1 MGSVRWSAVAT
12 VSLLAIAAA
21 TAPSHARAG
30 VKLGGKRIVVS
41 NGISRAV
48 VDEAPFRLL
57 FRSRGRTVLREL
69 RAQRSSTPTQFPS
82 TDDPEP
88 FALER
93 HSDNAVYA
101 PLTYEVGSEQHE
113 QWQSG
118 LWTGNTLFD
127 RRSGT
132 VNAARRVVSAKRLG
146 DGVRLLVATS
156 EAGRRLIVR
165 IEPDRARGLRVRVRP
180 SSRVGV
186 ISMGDSFAAVPGEG
200 FHGFGG
206 THATTDKRGEKL
218 YGDVVQENLGGAETL
233 LPGLALFPLLVTQ
246 GTSHSIAELGGVPTP
261 SELPGGFE
269 RYLFPNGMNA
279 AYYPQAEFVSSRGY
293 GFLLN
298 QTLRPRWRMAN
309 DRSDAWQVQVSG
321 GELDYTVFPA
331 RGRRGAIR
339 HLTAVTGHHRLP
351 PAWAEGPTLSRAVKS
366 PALPG
371 LPPPETPESY
381 RAKIEQDL
389 ADISRY
395 QLRLSAYAFEG
406 WGRLD
411 LGYVRSV
418 IARLHAMGIRAILY
432 VRAYVSDDAL
442 ATQPPGDFE
451 ETKRLGLVATT
462 ASGAPYEFGGNGGS
476 AATLLDF
483 TKPATVTWWRRRL
496 LRIVGLG
503 ADGFMQDFG
512 EQVQDGM
519 HFSDGSTGAAMHNRY
534 PVLFHR
540 VSRRILDRWAA
551 KHPKRGPIWFFTR
564 AGYSGRPGSAAYE
577 MGNFPGDE
585 TVDWGAASGLR
596 SLAPD
601 MLNRAVGGA
610 FGFTTDIG
618 GYIDTLTGPP
628 SEELYDRWTEWAAL
642 TPYFR
647 VHNSSST
654 GVRMPWAYGDATLA
668 RWKAMAQLHQRALPL
683 IRALWRKGRRTGM
696 PVTRPLWL
704 TAPEAPAFGRDQEW
718 MLGANVLVA
727 PVVAQGQTSRTVAL
741 PRGCWARQPDGPRFT
756 GPGSATVP
764 APLGT
769 PPYFFRCGT
778 HPFKPLHPRKRG
790 GTPKKP
796 TQGST

>member
-1 MGSVRWSAVAT
+1 VSVLLTAAGAPPSLASAA
-12 VSLLAIAAA
+12 
-21 TAPSHARAG
+21 
-30 VKLGGKRIVVS
+30 VKVTGKRIVVS
-41 NGISRAV
+41 NGLSGAAV
-48 VDEAPFRLL
+48 DRAPFRLV
-57 FRSRGRTVLREL
+57 FRAGRHTVLREL
-69 RAQRSSTPTQFPS
+69 AAPRSTTPAALPS

-88 FALER
+88 FSLER
-93 HSDNAVYA
+93 HPDNAVYA
-101 PLTYEVGSEQHE
+101 PLAYEVGTEQHE
-113 QWQSG
+113 QWLNG

-132 VNAARRVVSAKRLG
+132 VYAATRVISVRRLG
-146 DGVRLLVATS
+146 DGVRLLLATT
-156 EAGRRLIVR
+156 EAGRRLIAR

-180 SSRVGV
+180 SSSAGV
-186 ISMGDSFAAVPGEG
+186 ISMGDSFASAPGDG

-206 THATTDKRGEKL
+206 THGTTDKRGEKV
-218 YGDVVQENLGGAETL
+218 YADVVQENLGGSETL
-233 LPGLALFPLLVTQ
+233 LPGLALFPALVAQ
-246 GTSHSIAELGGVPTP
+246 GTPHSIVELGGIPSPT
-261 SELPGGFE
+261 ELPGGFE

-279 AYYPQAEFVSSRGY
+279 AYYPQAQFVSSRGY

-298 QTLRPRWRMAN
+298 QTERSRWRLAE
-309 DRSDAWQVQVSG
+309 DRPDGWQVQASASR
-321 GELDYTVFPA
+321 LDYTVFPA
-331 RGRRGAIR
+331 RGSRGAVR

-351 PAWAEGPTLSRAVKS
+351 PPWAEGPTLSRTVQA

-371 LPPPETPESY
+371 LPPAETPESY
-381 RAKIEQDL
+381 RARIEQDL

-395 QLRLSAYAFEG
+395 QLQISAYAFEG

-451 ETKRLGLVATT
+451 EAERLGLVATT
-462 ASGAPYEFGGNGGS
+462 ATGAPYQFGGNGGS
-476 AATLLDF
+476 PAALLDF
-483 TKPATVTWWRRRL
+483 TKRPTVDWWRRRL
-496 LRIVGLG
+496 LLIVGLG

-512 EQVQDGM
+512 EQVHDGM

-551 KHPKRGPIWFFTR
+551 KHPKRGQIWFFTR
-564 AGYSGRPGSAAYE
+564 SGYSGRPGSAAYE

-628 SEELYDRWTEWAAL
+628 SEELYGRWTEWAAL

-647 VHNSSST
+647 VHNAST
-654 GVRMPWAYGDATLA
+654 SGVRMPWAYGDATLA
-668 RWKAMAQLHQRALPL
+668 RWKQMAALHERALPL

-696 PVTRPLWL
+696 PITRPLWL
-704 TAPEAPAFGRDQEW
+704 AAPEAPAFGRDQEW
-718 MLGANVLVA
+718 MLGVNVVVA
-727 PVVAQGQTSRTVAL
+727 PVVTKGETSRTVAL
-741 PRGCWARQPDGPRFT
+741 PRGCWVYEPSGERFSGPA
-756 GPGSATVP
+756 GVTVP
-764 APLGT
+764 APLGAL
-769 PPYFFRCGT
+769 PYFFRCGA
-778 HPFKPLHPRKRG
+778 HPFKPPRSRKHG
-790 GTPKKP
+790 HNPAGH
-796 TQGST
+796 G

>member
-1 MGSVRWSAVAT
+1 MA

-21 TAPSHARAG
+21 TGTVAPAG
-30 VKLGGKRIVVS
+30 AAVKVGGKRIVVS
-41 NGISRAV
+41 NGRSRAV
-48 VDEAPFRLL
+48 IQRAPFRLV
-57 FRSRGRTVLREL
+57 FRCGRRTSLREL
-69 RAQRSSTPTQFPS
+69 RVRASTTPAPLPS

-93 HSDNAVYA
+93 HSDNSVYA
-101 PLTYEVGSEQHE
+101 PLVYEVGAEQHE
-113 QWQSG
+113 QWQNG

-127 RRSGT
+127 QRSGT
-132 VNAARRVVSAKRLG
+132 VYAATRVISVRRLRA
-146 DGVRLLVATS
+146 GVRLVLATT
-156 EAGRRLIVR
+156 EARRRLIAQ
-165 IEPDRARGLRVRVRP
+165 IETDRARGLRVRVRP
-180 SSRVGV
+180 SSPVGV
-186 ISMGDSFAAVPGEG
+186 ISMGDSFAAVPGEA

-206 THATTDKRGEKL
+206 THGTTDKRAEKL
-218 YGDVVQENLGGAETL
+218 YSDVVQENLGGAETL
-233 LPGLALFPLLVTQ
+233 LPGFGLFPQLVTT

-269 RYLFPNGMNA
+269 RYMFPNGMNA

-298 QTLRPRWRMAN
+298 QTLRSRWRMAN
-309 DRSDAWQVQVSG
+309 DRPDAWQVQASG
-321 GELDYTVFPA
+321 GGLDYTVFPA

-351 PAWAEGPTLSRAVKS
+351 PSWAEGPTLSRAVQS

-371 LPPPETPESY
+371 LPATETPASY

-395 QLRLSAYAFEG
+395 HLHISGYGFEG

-462 ASGAPYEFGGNGGS
+462 AGGAPYEFGGNGGS
-476 AATLLDF
+476 PATLLDF
-483 TKPATVTWWRRRL
+483 TKPATVAWWRRRL
-496 LRIVGLG
+496 LLLVGMG

-519 HFSDGSTGAAMHNRY
+519 HFSDGSSGAAMHNRY

-540 VSRRILDRWAA
+540 SSRRILDRWAA

-647 VHNSSST
+647 VHNSSVN

-668 RWKAMAQLHQRALPL
+668 RWKAMAELHERALPL

-696 PVTRPLWL
+696 PITRPLWL
-704 TAPEAPAFGRDQEW
+704 AAPEAPAFGRNEEW
-718 MLGANVLVA
+718 LLGSDVLVA
-727 PVVAQGQTSRTVAL
+727 PVVTEGESSQTVAL
-741 PRGCWARQPDGPRFT
+741 PRGCWVHEPSGQRFS
-756 GPGSATVP
+756 GPGGVTVP
-764 APLGT
+764 APLGAL
-769 PPYFFRCGT
+769 PYFFRCGT
-778 HPFKPLHPRKRG
+778 HPFKPPRARKHKRKGKRRPG
-790 GTPKKP
+790 GRR
-796 TQGST
+796 